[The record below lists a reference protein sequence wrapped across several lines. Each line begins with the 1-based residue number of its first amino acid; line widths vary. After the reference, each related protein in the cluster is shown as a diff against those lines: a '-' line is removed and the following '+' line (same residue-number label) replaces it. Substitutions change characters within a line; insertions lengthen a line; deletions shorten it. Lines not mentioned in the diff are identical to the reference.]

1 MALISCPNCGTH
13 ISEEAKKC
21 PHCGKKLKKNKFVM
35 PVIIVVL
42 LIVVCVGAFFGWKQY
57 QKVQEEKRQ
66 EQIENLLTQV
76 DESYAKCDFNGIEE
90 CYNALDD
97 LQYDTSKQR
106 EILEYDRLV
115 YTDAYAYYQ
124 AINDVDERLHNGDY
138 SSLRELINKMITPTK
153 NFEAL
158 EINKDSKIGKYIN
171 NVRNNIMYTTFNSNF
186 VNSTEY
192 DLDYYLTS
200 WGYVTILKKYTN
212 EIVKEEFPYLV
223 QE

>member
-1 MALISCPNCGTH
+1 MALISCPNCGTD

-21 PHCGKKLKKNKFVM
+21 PHCGKKLKRNKFII
-35 PVIIVVL
+35 PVIMVL
-42 LIVVCVGAFFGWKQY
+42 ILIIACVGIFFGWKQY

-66 EQIENLLTQV
+66 EKIENLLTQV
-76 DESYAKCDFNGIEE
+76 DEAYAKFDFDGIEE
-90 CYNALDD
+90 CYDTLDG

-115 YTDAYAYYQ
+115 YADAYAYYQ

-138 SSLRELINKMITPTK
+138 SSLRALMNKMITPTK

-158 EINKDSKIGKYIN
+158 EINNDSKIGKYIS
-171 NVRNNIMYTTFNSNF
+171 NVRNNIMYTMFNSEF

-200 WGYVTILKKYTN
+200 WGYVTILETYTE
-212 EIVKEEFPYLV
+212 EIVKEEFPYV
-223 QE
+223 EQE